1 MFVKGDLRSH
11 VRTSFIK
18 PVRYYL
24 SVLDANELKRI
35 RNAAVS
41 VDISAGGLGMLCD
54 FPFEKGHVL
63 TFEEEISTNGITA
76 KAAIVR
82 WAGKVDGNKY
92 RVGLKFI

>member
-11 VRTSFIK
+11 VRTSFIR

-35 RNAAVS
+35 RNDGVS
-41 VDISAGGLGMLCD
+41 VDISAGGLGMLSD

-63 TFEEEISTNGITA
+63 TFEEEISTNGMA

-82 WAGKVDGNKY
+82 WQVKLMEISTV
-92 RVGLKFI
+92 VGLKFI